1 MNISEMH
8 VWFRQYAQQMGM
20 QNVRAILPE
29 QIDLLINTSITDIV
43 TQQIKE
49 NIGLTNDRVVTDN
62 SKLGQINAFRTLYK
76 VVFID
81 MSPVAGTRSETRAFN
96 FSAAD
101 RMTGRMTTDFNK
113 IDNTPLIPNYMF
125 LVDFS
130 LNYKKVVGKLGYV
143 GKNNVSIK
151 GSYSVLTPEGA
162 IQGTTQYLTTISDTS
177 KSVIVETYIADLEDY
192 VNLNFK
198 IENIKTAEP
207 KLVCTTEGYEGRY
220 LGIEGINSTD
230 SQYGGKHYV
239 LTRTFTDGDKKF
251 NNGVIYNPLVLHI
264 SSRYTDYIQPAFD
277 SDGLETNFFPV
288 RIIDDAFLADTINDF
303 VLKNRLRSPIIVTYN
318 NNNNNNTFDL
328 YIDKFHKVTAGNGS
342 IRYVLENDLVPYKL
356 RMAYIA
362 KPATVRY
369 SEDIDGENVDCD
381 LPEYMHVDILKHA
394 VDLYHAAVSGSML
407 AAQNQEKAAR
417 QEALRNNYRNE
428 GVQQ

>member
-113 IDNTPLIPNYMF
+113 IDNTSLIPNYMF

-130 LNYKKVVGKLGYV
+130 LNYKKVVGKFGYV

-177 KSVIVETYIADLEDY
+177 KPVTVETYVTDLEDY
-192 VNLNFK
+192 VKLNFK
-198 IENIKTAEP
+198 IEDTKVAEP

-220 LGIEGINSTD
+220 LGIEGTNSD
-230 SQYGGKHYV
+230 NSQYGGKHYV
-239 LTRTFTDGDKKF
+239 LTRTFTDGDTQY

-264 SSRYTDYIQPAFD
+264 SSRYTDYIQPTFD

-328 YIDKFHKVTAGNGS
+328 YIDKFHKVIAENGS
-342 IRYVLENDLVPYKL
+342 VRYVLENDLVPYKL

-362 KPATVRY
+362 KPATVKY
-369 SEDIDGENVDCD
+369 AEDIDGENVDCD

-394 VDLYHAAVSGSML
+394 VDLYRVAVSGSML
-407 AAQNQEKAAR
+407 AAQNQEQAAR
-417 QEALRNNYRNE
+417 QEAMRNNYRNE
-428 GVQQ
+428 GNQK